1 MALEASLGRSYEW
14 DAYEDVDKPARGG
27 PVGGSMRAP
36 RRSAAAP
43 AAPAPRSRSASRSG
57 RGSRRRSPQHHSPQ
71 GYSNEALVDGDE
83 YFSDQTDYE
92 EHCLARRQ
100 RQDSGTSLTSR
111 DAREPPVG
119 ASPVHAAPGAGGGGG
134 FEGIATYEQRR
145 TLAGGKSMPSL
156 SEQRPQPQPR
166 HRYEAIP
173 QRGPVLLAAGPGP
186 AHAAGLAM
194 QQQHPPPQQPPPPPH
209 RPSKATPTRR
219 CNSSASTPPRRAPV
233 RSPSAASL
241 LRRGAAA
248 GLSTPAA
255 RYASTPGAGGGGA
268 TPTAVLSS
276 PATSPLRL
284 QQQQQTLPFVSPS
297 TSRRNLTPLMNSMS
311 PQPLPRTPRQQQPQ
325 QQYNHRRTGS
335 MSGTRTAVIAP
346 NTYTGYDLSG
356 RAYGDGSR
364 PRCELEDDMA
374 EMQASFLSQQ
384 QSSLEPLMRRSPR
397 RKSLSP
403 GPSTPLT
410 PPPSMDMQQLACSRG
425 ALGPALRPHQQASPA
440 CSPASYKSN
449 KSSWLSLPGLGSG
462 GKSLG
467 SRAPRGV
474 LFGTG
479 IVLLVSGVLT
489 TVLAFYIL
497 SQKGRQYYLDF
508 GVLSAFAS
516 LMLGIVGLRSRVG
529 HLLPNRN
536 YVTGYILVALFSVL
550 TAAGLVA
557 MLLLPAAPHLPRS
570 ARLHG
575 LHLHGPAAALD
586 ITAGAVCGTAA
597 LTLLLAAT
605 GTLTSYCCRYP
616 PPDNRVAHAAEGF
629 SV

>member
-1 MALEASLGRSYEW
+1 MAASLGRSYEW
-14 DAYEDVDKPARGG
+14 DAYEDVDKPSRGG
-27 PVGGSMRAP
+27 PIGGSMRAP
-36 RRSAAAP
+36 RRSGA
-43 AAPAPRSRSASRSG
+43 APRSSSASRS
-57 RGSRRRSPQHHSPQ
+57 SRSSSRHSSQTHSPQ

-92 EHCLARRQ
+92 EHYLERRQ

-119 ASPVHAAPGAGGGGG
+119 ASPVHAAPGANGG

-145 TLAGGKSMPSL
+145 MLAGGKSMPQL
-156 SEQRPQPQPR
+156 NERPQPQPR
-166 HRYEAIP
+166 HRYEAVP
-173 QRGPVLLAAGPGP
+173 QRSHP
-186 AHAAGLAM
+186 
-194 QQQHPPPQQPPPPPH
+194 HPPPQQPPPPPH

-219 CNSSASTPPRRAPV
+219 CNSSAGTPPRRAAPV

-241 LRRGAAA
+241 LRRGASA
-248 GLSTPAA
+248 GVSTPAA
-255 RYASTPGAGGGGA
+255 RFAASAGGGA

-284 QQQQQTLPFVSPS
+284 QQQKAVPFVSPS

-311 PQPLPRTPRQQQPQ
+311 PQPLPRTPRQQQPLPQHQ
-325 QQYNHRRTGS
+325 QQPQYNHRRTAS
-335 MSGTRTAVIAP
+335 MSGSRTAIIAP
-346 NTYTGYDLSG
+346 NSYTGYDLSG

-384 QSSLEPLMRRSPR
+384 HSSMEPLMRRSPR

-403 GPSTPLT
+403 GPSTPLS

-425 ALGPALRPHQQASPA
+425 ALGPALRPQQQGSPA

-449 KSSWLSLPGLGSG
+449 KSSWLSLPGLGP
-462 GKSLG
+462 GKGLG
-467 SRAPRGV
+467 SKAPRGV

-479 IVLLVSGVLT
+479 IVLLVSGALT
-489 TVLAFYIL
+489 TVLSFYIL
-497 SQKGRQYYLDF
+497 SLKGRQYYLDF

-516 LMLGIVGLRSRVG
+516 LMLGVVGLRSRVG

-536 YVTGYILVALFSVL
+536 YVTGYILVAFFSVL
-550 TAAGLVA
+550 TAAGLVTL
-557 MLLLPAAPHLPRS
+557 LLLPPAPHLPRS

-575 LHLHGPAAALD
+575 VGLHGPAAALD
-586 ITAGAVCGTAA
+586 MTAGAVCGTAA